1 MSRRICLLIS
11 PGPQYDCLNIICTK
25 GTEIGWFADVMRER
39 YPDEKLFFVMH
50 MPDDEAVFFRIILN
64 SADQDTKSAAEW
76 LSEKIVAKGW
86 ARTSESDYMFS
97 LVIDEN

>member
-1 MSRRICLLIS
+1 MSRRIYLSIT

-25 GTEIGWFADVMRER
+25 GTEIGWLADVMRER
-39 YPDEKLFFVMH
+39 YPDENLFFMMQ

-76 LSEKIVAKGW
+76 LSGKIIEKGW
-86 ARTSESDYMFS
+86 ARTPESGYKFS
-97 LVIDEN
+97 LVID